1 MWRNHGNARPAYP
14 HRYRS
19 TAPRHKTEQMEVTD
33 MKITKVTYAAT
44 GAFSQTIADY
54 LAQSEKL
61 QAFYHR
67 FPTLEAFG
75 EQLREKQFTEAQRH
89 TLYLALQEQYGSVA
103 DIHPAVRQ
111 HLELLQQPNTYTV
124 TTGHQL
130 NIFTGPLYF
139 VYKIVTAINT
149 CRHLKEQY
157 PDYNFVPVYWMA
169 TEDHDFAEINHFNL
183 FGKRYTWESEQTGAV
198 GRFSTTG
205 LDKVLEEL
213 PEAFP
218 VFEEAYRNSKTL
230 AEATRA
236 ITHALFGEYGLVSI
250 DGDHKELKKALLP
263 VVEKELTEQL
273 SNKLVEE
280 TNAQLEQLGYRPQ
293 VFSREINLFYLQ
305 DGLRERIVQEGD
317 WYKIL
322 NTDLSF
328 SQQEILQEAQQH
340 PERFSPNVILRPL
353 YEEMVLPNLAYI
365 GGGAEVAYWFQLCKV
380 FEAHQVTFPI
390 IMLRNSALYISKPNA
405 TRMHKLGLQ
414 PLDLFQDYQELK
426 KKLSSQLHEAD
437 INLETQREALAQ
449 AFKQVEELA
458 AGIDP
463 TLVKAVGAEQ
473 QKAANSLHM
482 LEKKLSKA
490 RDSKHEQT
498 FKQLENLKDKLFP
511 NGSLQER
518 QDNLL
523 SYQTNHP
530 NLILALVEAFDP
542 LEFKFTIL
550 EEE

>member
-1 MWRNHGNARPAYP
+1 
-14 HRYRS
+14 
-19 TAPRHKTEQMEVTD
+19 MEVTD
-33 MKITKVTYAAT
+33 MKITKVDYAAT

-54 LAQSEKL
+54 LSQSEKL
-61 QAFYHR
+61 RTFYHR
-67 FPTLEAFG
+67 FPALEAFG
-75 EQLREKQFTEAQRH
+75 EQLQEKTFTTEQRH
-89 TLYLALQEQYGSVA
+89 TLQQALQEQYAAVP
-103 DIHPAVRQ
+103 DIHPKVQ
-111 HLELLQQPNTYTV
+111 QNLELLQQPNTYTI

-139 VYKIVTAINT
+139 VYKIVTAITT
-149 CRHLKEQY
+149 CRQLKAAY
-157 PDYNFVPVYWMA
+157 PDQNFVPVYWMA

-198 GRFSTTG
+198 GRFSTSG
-205 LDKVLEEL
+205 LEKVLEEL

-218 VFEEAYRNSKTL
+218 VFEKAYRNSKTL

-250 DGDHKELKKALLP
+250 DGDHKGLKKEFIP
-263 VVEKELTEQL
+263 VLEKELTGQL

-280 TNAQLEQLGYRPQ
+280 ANAQLEQLGYKAQ

-305 DGLRERIVQEGD
+305 QGIRERIVQAGD
-317 WYKIL
+317 TYKVL
-322 NTDLSF
+322 NTDISF
-328 SQQEILQEAQQH
+328 TRPEILQQVQQH

-365 GGGAEVAYWFQLCKV
+365 GGGAEVAYWFQLRRV
-380 FEAHQVTFPI
+380 FEAYQVPFPI

-405 TRMHKLGLQ
+405 NRMHKLGLQ

-426 KKLSSQLHEAD
+426 KQLSSQLHEEAL
-437 INLETQREALAQ
+437 NLEAQREAVAK

-458 AGIDP
+458 EGIDP
-463 TLVKAVGAEQ
+463 TLVRAVAAEA
-473 QKAANSLHM
+473 QKSCNSLQM

-498 FKQLENLKDKLFP
+498 FKQLESLKDKLFP

-523 SYQTNHP
+523 SYQANNP
-530 NLILALVEAFDP
+530 GFIPALVDAFDP

>member
-1 MWRNHGNARPAYP
+1 
-14 HRYRS
+14 
-19 TAPRHKTEQMEVTD
+19 
-33 MKITKVTYAAT
+33 MKITKVDYAAT

-54 LAQSEKL
+54 LSQSEKL
-61 QAFYHR
+61 RTFYHR

-75 EQLREKQFTEAQRH
+75 EQIKEKSFTEAQRH
-89 TLYLALQEQYGSVA
+89 SLHQALQEQYTSVA
-103 DIHPAVRQ
+103 EIHPQVQ
-111 HLELLQQPNTYTV
+111 QNLELLRQPDTYTV

-149 CRHLKEQY
+149 CRQLKAAY

-183 FGKRYTWESEQTGAV
+183 FGKRYAWESEQKGAV
-198 GRFSTTG
+198 GRFSTDG

-218 VFEEAYRNSKTL
+218 IFEEAYRNSKTL
-230 AEATRA
+230 ADATRA
-236 ITHALFGEYGLVSI
+236 ITHDLFGKYGLVSI
-250 DGDHKELKKALLP
+250 DGDHAGLKQALIP

-280 TNAQLEQLGYRPQ
+280 TNTQLEQLGYKPQ

-317 WYKIL
+317 RYKIL
-322 NTDLSF
+322 NTDTSF
-328 SQQEILQEAQQH
+328 SLEEMLQEAQQH

-353 YEEMVLPNLAYI
+353 YEELVLPNLAYI

-380 FEAHQVTFPI
+380 FEAHKTTFPI

-405 TRMHKLGLQ
+405 NRMHKLGLQ
-414 PLDLFQDYQELK
+414 PLDLFKDLQELK
-426 KKLSSQLHEAD
+426 KLLSSQLHEEE
-437 INLETQREALAQ
+437 INLEAQREALAQ
-449 AFKQVEELA
+449 VYKQVEELA
-458 AGIDP
+458 EGIDP
-463 TLVKAVGAEQ
+463 TLVRSVAAEA
-473 QKAANSLHM
+473 QKSSNALHM

-530 NLILALVEAFDP
+530 NFIPALVEAFDP

>member
-1 MWRNHGNARPAYP
+1 
-14 HRYRS
+14 
-19 TAPRHKTEQMEVTD
+19 MEVTD
-33 MKITKVTYAAT
+33 MKITKVDYAAT

-54 LAQSEKL
+54 LSQSEKL
-61 QAFYHR
+61 KTFYHR

-75 EQLREKQFTEAQRH
+75 EQIKEKQFSEAQRH
-89 TLYLALQEQYGSVA
+89 TLHQALQEQYGSLS
-103 DIHPAVRQ
+103 DIHPAVQ
-111 HLELLQQPNTYTV
+111 QNLELLQQPNTYTV

-149 CRHLKEQY
+149 CRQLQAAY

-183 FGKRYTWESEQTGAV
+183 FGKRYTWESEQKGAV
-198 GRFSTTG
+198 GRFATTG

-218 VFEEAYRNSKTL
+218 IFEDAYRNSKTL
-230 AEATRA
+230 ADATLA

-250 DGDHKELKKALLP
+250 DGDHKELKKALIP

-280 TNAQLEQLGYRPQ
+280 TNAQLEQLGYKPQ

-305 DGLRERIVQEGD
+305 DGMRERIVQEGD
-317 WYKIL
+317 RYKVL
-322 NTDLSF
+322 NTEISF
-328 SQQEILQEAQQH
+328 SQEEILQEAQQH

-353 YEEMVLPNLAYI
+353 FEEMVLPNLAYI

-405 TRMHKLGLQ
+405 NRMHKLGLD

-426 KKLSSQLHEAD
+426 KKLSSQLHEEE
-437 INLETQREALAQ
+437 INLETQREAVAK
-449 AFKQVEELA
+449 AFKQVEALA
-458 AGIDP
+458 EGIDP
-463 TLVKAVGAEQ
+463 TLVRAVAAEQ
-473 QKAANSLHM
+473 QKAHNSLQM

-530 NLILALVEAFDP
+530 NFIPALVEAFDP

>member
-1 MWRNHGNARPAYP
+1 
-14 HRYRS
+14 
-19 TAPRHKTEQMEVTD
+19 

-89 TLYLALQEQYGSVA
+89 TLYLALQEQYGLVA

-149 CRHLKEQY
+149 CRQLKEQY

-198 GRFSTTG
+198 GRFSTAG

-230 AEATRA
+230 ADATCA

-317 WYKIL
+317 RYKVL

-405 TRMHKLGLQ
+405 ARMHKLGLQ

-437 INLETQREALAQ
+437 INLEEQREALAQ

-463 TLVKAVGAEQ
+463 TLVKAVAAEQ

-530 NLILALVEAFDP
+530 NFIPALVEAFDP

>member
-1 MWRNHGNARPAYP
+1 MWLYLRNRRFAVP
-14 HRYRS
+14 HRYS
-19 TAPRHKTEQMEVTD
+19 HTAQSHKIQQMEVTD
-33 MKITKVTYAAT
+33 MKITKVDYAAT

-54 LAQSEKL
+54 LSQSEKL
-61 QAFYHR
+61 QGFYHR

-75 EQLREKQFTEAQRH
+75 AQLEEKTFTAEQRH
-89 TLYLALQEQYGSVA
+89 TLHQALQEQYGSVA
-103 DIHPAVRQ
+103 DIHPAVQ
-111 HLELLQQPNTYTV
+111 QNLALLQQPNTYTI

-149 CRHLKEQY
+149 CRQLQAQY

-198 GRFSTTG
+198 GRFSTAG
-205 LDKVLEEL
+205 LEKVLEEL

-218 VFEEAYRNSKTL
+218 VFEEAYRNSKNL
-230 AEATRA
+230 ADATRA

-250 DGDHKELKKALLP
+250 DGDHQDLKKEFIP

-273 SNKLVEE
+273 SNKLVEDA
-280 TNAQLEQLGYRPQ
+280 NVQLEQLGYKAQ

-305 DGLRERIVQEGD
+305 DGIRGRIVQAD
-317 WYKIL
+317 DSYKVL
-322 NTDLSF
+322 NTDFSF
-328 SQQEILQEAQQH
+328 TQSEILEEAKQH

-353 YEEMVLPNLAYI
+353 YEEMILPNLAYI
-365 GGGAEVAYWFQLCKV
+365 GGGAEVAYWFQLRKV
-380 FEAHQVTFPI
+380 FDTYQVTFPL

-405 TRMHKLGLQ
+405 NRMQKLGLQ

-426 KKLSSQLHEAD
+426 KQLSAQLHEEE
-437 INLETQREALAQ
+437 ISLEAQREAVAK

-458 AGIDP
+458 EVIDP
-463 TLVKAVGAEQ
+463 TLVRAVAAEQ
-473 QKAANSLHM
+473 QKSCNSLQM

-530 NLILALVEAFDP
+530 NFIPALIDAFDP

>member
-1 MWRNHGNARPAYP
+1 
-14 HRYRS
+14 
-19 TAPRHKTEQMEVTD
+19 MEVTD
-33 MKITKVTYAAT
+33 MKITKVDYAAT

-54 LAQSEKL
+54 LSQSEKL
-61 QAFYHR
+61 RPFYHR
-67 FPTLEAFG
+67 FPTLKAFE
-75 EQLREKQFTEAQRH
+75 EQIKEKQFSEAQRH
-89 TLYLALQEQYGSVA
+89 TLHQALQEQYSSVA
-103 DIHPAVRQ
+103 DIHPAVQ
-111 HLELLQQPNTYTV
+111 QNLELLNQHNTYTV

-149 CRHLKEQY
+149 CRQLKTAY
-157 PDYNFVPVYWMA
+157 PAYNFVPVYWMA

-198 GRFSTTG
+198 GRFSTAG
-205 LDKVLEEL
+205 LEKVLEEL

-218 VFEEAYRNSKTL
+218 IFEEAYRNSKTL
-230 AEATRA
+230 ADATRA
-236 ITHALFGEYGLVSI
+236 ITHVLFGEYGLVSI
-250 DGDHKELKKALLP
+250 DGDHKELKKSLIP
-263 VVEKELTEQL
+263 VVEKELAEHL

-280 TNAQLEQLGYRPQ
+280 ANTQLEQLGYKPQ

-305 DGLRERIVQEGD
+305 QGIRGRIVQAD
-317 WYKIL
+317 DTYKVL
-322 NTDLSF
+322 NTDISF
-328 SQQEILQEAQQH
+328 TKEEILQEVQQY

-365 GGGAEVAYWFQLCKV
+365 GGGAEVAYWFQLRKV
-380 FEAHQVTFPI
+380 FEAYQVTFPI

-405 TRMHKLGLQ
+405 SRMHKLGLQ
-414 PLDLFQDYQELK
+414 PTDLFRDFQELK
-426 KKLSSQLHEAD
+426 KKLSAQLHDAEISLEA
-437 INLETQREALAQ
+437 QREAVAK

-458 AGIDP
+458 EGIDP
-463 TLVKAVGAEQ
+463 TLVRAVAAEQ
-473 QKAANSLHM
+473 QKACNSLQM

-530 NLILALVEAFDP
+530 NFIPALVEAFDP